1 MTFLTASP
9 CLNELAASSCGRIV
23 RIYLSLGY
31 WLLGGFGELL
41 DGLLIVSE
49 ILFASNEND
58 WETLTKVKDLRNP
71 LLK

>member
-9 CLNELAASSCGRIV
+9 CLNKLVASSCGRIV
-23 RIYLSLGY
+23 RTYLSFGY
-31 WLLGGFGELL
+31 WLLGGLGELL